1 MKEAKEPLFAEDD
14 KNKNK
19 EEEQKGDLI
28 SIKTT
33 KTQKEKRIAR
43 EVWFASTILGRIVMT
58 LYSFHGL
65 FFIYNIIIQYI
76 ILVPGILY
84 NIDSFGVKIFVGI
97 IYILFAACASNVLV
111 IPTYEFLLLPYLHYT
126 NPFYHLQSF
135 RRVINIIEKELDK
148 EDEEVENENE
158 NYLAVNIFL
167 ILVEIFYFSSYL
179 LALASLTTKFKDY
192 VKIVILFFIYI
203 YYIMIFLGYMIISVY
218 LIYKFVRYAIAY
230 NKTFTLFIKN
240 VFNFDIFF
248 GDNDKYKERN
258 IGPLPKINLLSYVFH
273 PLLTKAYNIDESN
286 KHIIN
291 KKNHQDYY
299 IYLKNC
305 IRIALFFFSMILAV
319 IMMDKKGIIYFIN
332 FFIFFFLLLSV
343 SSVLNFPVCFRNQ
356 KTFGYFFSGKIKYKP
371 EYKMRH
377 PRMISFVRLVCNVI
391 ITMVALLLFFSF
403 FFFKDSDDLPIIK
416 RINNELQPKNQTI
429 DMNSLLLPSI
439 CFSYV
444 QNIPLYLYM
453 PFINDAYYY
462 KNDSS
467 FNIENYRRLFFDE
480 SYNIEVMGNLINN
493 NDTDTV
499 KMIQY
504 NVKTPQTEVTILS
517 IKGTSNNKDVY
528 MDFQLYIPS
537 ILLNILSTF
546 SILGS
551 QKQTYS
557 FRFTEFSLSIP
568 YRLFST
574 YSVIDEYLKSLTEA
588 YNNNTHTFYKNVII
602 VGHSLG
608 GGLAKLLG
616 RLLNK
621 QAISLSGPGVNAF
634 HSLWGYEG
642 NSENFEISAV
652 DLVPDMDLV
661 PRVEVSGGTVY
672 RIICKAGPFA
682 CHSKAVSLCEVL
694 IMCRNPNYVDYCQKL
709 ANLTDI
715 EIDDL
720 KNSSELNYKY

>member
-1 MKEAKEPLFAEDD
+1 
-14 KNKNK
+14 
-19 EEEQKGDLI
+19 
-28 SIKTT
+28 
-33 KTQKEKRIAR
+33 
-43 EVWFASTILGRIVMT
+43 
-58 LYSFHGL
+58 
-65 FFIYNIIIQYI
+65 
-76 ILVPGILY
+76 
-84 NIDSFGVKIFVGI
+84 
-97 IYILFAACASNVLV
+97 
-111 IPTYEFLLLPYLHYT
+111 
-126 NPFYHLQSF
+126 
-135 RRVINIIEKELDK
+135 
-148 EDEEVENENE
+148 
-158 NYLAVNIFL
+158 
-167 ILVEIFYFSSYL
+167 
-179 LALASLTTKFKDY
+179 
-192 VKIVILFFIYI
+192 
-203 YYIMIFLGYMIISVY
+203 
-218 LIYKFVRYAIAY
+218 
-230 NKTFTLFIKN
+230 
-240 VFNFDIFF
+240 
-248 GDNDKYKERN
+248 
-258 IGPLPKINLLSYVFH
+258 
-273 PLLTKAYNIDESN
+273 
-286 KHIIN
+286 
-291 KKNHQDYY
+291 
-299 IYLKNC
+299 
-305 IRIALFFFSMILAV
+305 
-319 IMMDKKGIIYFIN
+319 
-332 FFIFFFLLLSV
+332 
-343 SSVLNFPVCFRNQ
+343 
-356 KTFGYFFSGKIKYKP
+356 
-371 EYKMRH
+371 
-377 PRMISFVRLVCNVI
+377 
-391 ITMVALLLFFSF
+391 
-403 FFFKDSDDLPIIK
+403 
-416 RINNELQPKNQTI
+416 
-429 DMNSLLLPSI
+429 
-439 CFSYV
+439 
-444 QNIPLYLYM
+444 
-453 PFINDAYYY
+453 
-462 KNDSS
+462 
-467 FNIENYRRLFFDE
+467 
-480 SYNIEVMGNLINN
+480 MGNLINNN

-682 CHSKAVSLCEVL
+682 CHSKAISLCEVL